1 MKIPL
6 HLLLLLLFVFFL
18 SMLPYWKVTMCCFLF
33 VKSSYVLL
41 SLCQN
46 SNVMLSLC
54 QRFQCAAFSLSKVP
68 MWCFLFV
75 KSSNV
80 MLSLCQKFKCAAF
93 SLSKFQSL
101 FESPRCCFLLNKS
114 FNVLLFLVKVTQKQL
129 YYVKSGGLIGGVL
142 WKRRDLLQTAQP
154 KAARQL
160 FPSYWMYVNT
170 PELL

>member
-1 MKIPL
+1 
-6 HLLLLLLFVFFL
+6 
-18 SMLPYWKVTMCCFLF
+18 MLPYWKVTMCCFLF

-80 MLSLCQKFKCAAF
+80 LLSLCQSSNLCLNLQGAAF
-93 SLSKFQSL
+93 SLTKVSMCCFL
-101 FESPRCCFLLNKS
+101 RCCFLLNKS

>member
-1 MKIPL
+1 MLIFLDEDSSSSLTLTIICFLPVNATILKSYNV
-6 HLLLLLLFVFFL
+6 LLSLCQKFICAAFSFSKFKCDAFSL
-18 SMLPYWKVTMCCFLF
+18 SKVPMCCFLF
-33 VKSSYVLL
+33 VKSS
-41 SLCQN
+41 
-46 SNVMLSLC
+46 NVI
-54 QRFQCAAFSLSKVP
+54 
-68 MWCFLFV
+68 
-75 KSSNV
+75 
-80 MLSLCQKFKCAAF
+80 LSLCQKFKCAAF

-160 FPSYWMYVNT
+160 FPSY
-170 PELL
+170 